1 MNSTNKINTSM
12 NTEPRSNHPIPT
24 LPERSAGATQRHT
37 RLKVC
42 AAIALAGS
50 LLPWLAHAQSDPG
63 FYRPLTLAPAEALSS
78 GAGGA
83 GEDAKA
89 KAAELAKQLQN
100 PIASLISVPIQNNFD
115 WGAGPDGDGF
125 QYKVNVQ
132 PVIPITLS
140 EDWTLITRTILP
152 IVYQENIVGTSS
164 QAGLADTTESLFFS
178 PSKPTKS
185 GWVWGA
191 GPVFLLP
198 TATDDLL
205 GAEKWGAGPTAVVLK
220 QQKGW
225 TYGMLANHIWSFAGE
240 SGRSEVNATY
250 LQPFLS
256 YTTKTFT
263 SFTAN
268 TESTYDWQNHQWT
281 VPLNFM
287 VQQLVKVGKQP
298 VAFQL
303 GYRYYAERPADGPD
317 WGLRF
322 AVTLLFPKGK

>member
-1 MNSTNKINTSM
+1 M
-12 NTEPRSNHPIPT
+12 NTAEQIRF
-24 LPERSAGATQRHT
+24 EAVRTQNSHWMR
-37 RLKVC
+37 RGPCL
-42 AAIALAGS
+42 IALACVLAAGPVRAQDESS
-50 LLPWLAHAQSDPG
+50 LH
-63 FYRPLTLAPAEALSS
+63 RPLTLAPAEATSS
-78 GAGGA
+78 GGGGA
-83 GEDAKA
+83 AEDAKA

-100 PIASLISVPIQNNFD
+100 PIASLISLPIQNNFD
-115 WGAGPDGDGF
+115 FGAGPDGDGF

-132 PVIPITLS
+132 PVIPFALS
-140 EDWTLITRTILP
+140 EDWNLITRTILP

-164 QAGLADTTESLFFS
+164 QDGLADTLESLFLS
-178 PSKPTKS
+178 PTKPTKG

-191 GPVFLLP
+191 GPAFLLP

-225 TYGMLANHIWSFAGE
+225 TYGALANHIWSFAGE
-240 SGRSEVNATY
+240 SGRADVNATF

-263 SFTAN
+263 SFTVN
-268 TESTYDWQNHQWT
+268 TESTYDWEGEQWT
-281 VPLNFM
+281 VPVNVM
-287 VQQLVKVGKQP
+287 VQQLVKIGKQP

-303 GYRYYAERPADGPD
+303 GYRYYADKPDNGPD

-322 AVTLLFPKGK
+322 AVTFLFPKRN